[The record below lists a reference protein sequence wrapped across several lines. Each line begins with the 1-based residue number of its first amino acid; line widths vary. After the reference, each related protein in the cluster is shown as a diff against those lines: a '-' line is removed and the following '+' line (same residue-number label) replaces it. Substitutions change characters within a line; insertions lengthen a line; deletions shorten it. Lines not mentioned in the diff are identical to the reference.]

1 MSGTILAESVTQAAP
16 VTPKPF
22 LKIRPS
28 SGWAGVDLRE
38 MWQFRDLL
46 RALAE
51 RDVKLRYKQTALG
64 VTWVVL
70 QPLLGALIF
79 TFVFG
84 RVAKFDSD
92 GVPYFIFSYAGL
104 LGWNVFNSTLTKG
117 STCVVQNAQLVSKI
131 YFPRLLLPLS
141 TVASTLV
148 DFTVGMVFMIFL
160 MVVHHIEPGVGIL
173 LLPVWLVLM
182 VLLGNGIALVI
193 SSLMVSYRDL
203 QFVIPILLQFLLY
216 ASPVAY
222 SVKMVPYHLRTLF
235 MLNPIAGLL
244 EAFRW
249 SLLGTG
255 HLNAGQL
262 AYSAIMPFVVFLF
275 GASFFSQMEQRFAD
289 VI

>member
-1 MSGTILAESVTQAAP
+1 MTLEAP
-16 VTPKPF
+16 LVEKPF
-22 LKIRPS
+22 LKIRS
-28 SGWAGVDLRE
+28 ATGWAGVDLRE

-46 RALAE
+46 LALAE

-64 VTWVVL
+64 VIWVIL
-70 QPLLGALIF
+70 QPLLGAGIF

-104 LGWNVFNSTLTKG
+104 LGWNAFNSTLSKG
-117 STCVVQNAQLVSKI
+117 SAVVVQNAQLVSKV

-148 DFTVGMVFMIFL
+148 DFAVAMGLMIVL
-160 MVVHHIEPGVGIL
+160 MIVHHIGPGPGIL
-173 LLPVWLVLM
+173 LLPVFLLLL
-182 VLLGNGIALVI
+182 VLLGAGIALFA
-193 SSLMVSYRDL
+193 SALMVSYRDL
-203 QFVIPILLQFLLY
+203 QYVIPILLQFLLY

-222 SVKMVPYHLRTLF
+222 SVKQVPEHLRAIY

-244 EAFRW
+244 EGFRW

-255 HLNAGQL
+255 HLSLGHL
-262 AYSAIMPFVVFLF
+262 LYTTIMVVAVFLF
-275 GASFFSQMEQRFAD
+275 GAFTFAKMEQQFAD

>member
-1 MSGTILAESVTQAAP
+1 MTVADPILPEAPAEPPA
-16 VTPKPF
+16 KPF

-28 SGWAGVDLRE
+28 SGFAGVDLRE

-46 RALAE
+46 LALAE

-64 VTWVVL
+64 VVWVVL
-70 QPLLGALIF
+70 QPLLGAGIF

-92 GVPYFIFSYAGL
+92 GVPYFLFSYAGL
-104 LGWNVFNSTLTKG
+104 LGWNAFNSTLSKG
-117 STCVVQNAQLVSKI
+117 SSVVVQNAQLVSKV

-148 DFTVGMVFMIFL
+148 DFAVAMGLMIVLMVFN
-160 MVVHHIEPGVGIL
+160 HIKPGYPLL
-173 LLPVWLVLM
+173 LLPVWL
-182 VLLGNGIALVI
+182 LLLVMLAAGIALFT
-193 SSLMVSYRDL
+193 SALMVSYRDL
-203 QFVIPILLQFLLY
+203 QYVIPILLQFLLY

-222 SVKMVPYHLRTLF
+222 SLKVVPERLRTIY
-235 MLNPIAGLL
+235 MLNPLSGLL

-249 SLLGTG
+249 SLLGAG
-255 HLNAGQL
+255 HVHPGEI
-262 AYSAIMPFVVFLF
+262 AYSIAMVFVIFLF
-275 GASFFSQMEQRFAD
+275 GTFSFARMEQKFAD

>member
-1 MSGTILAESVTQAAP
+1 MTLANPLP
-16 VTPKPF
+16 VKPF
-22 LKIRPS
+22 LKIRAA
-28 SGWAGVDLRE
+28 SGFASVDLKE

-46 RALAE
+46 LALAE

-64 VTWVVL
+64 VIWVVL
-70 QPLLGALIF
+70 QPLLGAGIF

-104 LGWNVFNSTLTKG
+104 LGWNAFNSTLSKG
-117 STCVVQNAQLVSKI
+117 SAVVVQNAQLVSKV

-148 DFTVGMVFMIFL
+148 DFAVAMGLMIIL
-160 MVVHHIEPGVGIL
+160 MIVHRIVPGIGIL
-173 LLPVWLVLM
+173 LLPVWLVLL
-182 VLLGNGIALVI
+182 VLLGAGIALFA
-193 SSLMVSYRDL
+193 SALMVSYRDL
-203 QFVIPILLQFLLY
+203 QYVIPILLQFLLY

-222 SVKMVPYHLRTLF
+222 AVKVIPDRLRAIY

-255 HLNAGQL
+255 HLHPGQI
-262 AYSAIMPFVVFLF
+262 AYSAAMVIAIFLF
-275 GASFFSQMEQRFAD
+275 GAFSFAKMEQQFAD

>member
-1 MSGTILAESVTQAAP
+1 MMHTKLSSLPLPESF
-16 VTPKPF
+16 TPKPF
-22 LKIRPS
+22 VKIRPS
-28 SGWAGVDLRE
+28 SSWAGLNLRE

-46 RALAE
+46 LALGE
-51 RDVKLRYKQTALG
+51 RDIKLRYKQTALG
-64 VTWVVL
+64 VIWVVL

-104 LGWNVFNSTLTKG
+104 VGWNAFNSTLTKG
-117 STCVVQNAQLVSKI
+117 SACVVQNSQLISKI

-141 TVASTLV
+141 SVGSTLV
-148 DFTVGMVFMIFL
+148 DFAVAMGLMIVFMII
-160 MVVHHIEPGVGIL
+160 HGIHPGVGIF
-173 LLPVWLVLM
+173 LLPVCLTLL
-182 VLLGNGIALVI
+182 VLLGAGLALFA
-193 SSLMVSYRDL
+193 SALMVTYRDL
-203 QFVIPILLQFLLY
+203 QYVVPILLQFLLY
-216 ASPVAY
+216 ASPVAF
-222 SVKMVPYHLRTLF
+222 SVRMVPGNLRDLF

-255 HLNAGQL
+255 QPHLVQL
-262 AYSAIMPFVVFLF
+262 AYSGIVTVVVFLF
-275 GASFFSQMEQRFAD
+275 GAFTFAKMEQQFAD